1 AVGISGTYALI
12 GARQEDD
19 DDDNGLSDAGAA
31 YIFEQNMAPM
41 AVCQNLSVTVND
53 ECEDVNIAAEDFDNG
68 STDPNGDDLT
78 FTLNMSGPFSV
89 GTTNLTLTVSDGELS
104 ANCNVSLTV
113 VDDSPPVLSP
123 METLAFQNGAEN
135 AGGVYADAEDTYVLI
150 SNPDE
155 PQGTNFF
162 FAVDSDLPDHAALQF
177 RNIIG
182 AAPGQIPT
190 GVTVTSAVL
199 SLGIY
204 NPGSS
209 TDDLEIARILG
220 SWDAST
226 ATWNNFMLNGN
237 ADGGIQRDGVEA
249 TTTLRTFPSAAGRQD
264 IDVTEDV
271 QAWVDGLANHGWAI
285 FNPSANGAT
294 FYSSEA
300 SVVDIRPSLTISYVT
315 AGGSSNCASF
325 TRQADPGA
333 CTYTVVGEEFD
344 PNVLDNCEV
353 IIALNDINND
363 FSLADAVFPVGATN
377 VNVGATDAAGNT
389 AECTFTITIVDG
401 EAPVLGEDFTQTL
414 EFQDGVS
421 NAGGTYE
428 DTEDTDLKAEDPDE
442 ADGFAIDIAVDND
455 PLRQGL
461 LQFKNIF
468 GTDAG
473 QIPPGAIITSA
484 ILTLDAFNQGG
495 AGVEMSRV
503 LGAWDETTATWN
515 NFTLNG
521 NTQGGVQQDG
531 VEATATLRLI
541 SPTIGIKEIDVTE
554 DVQGWSDSGN
564 NNGWAFF
571 NPSNN
576 GFEFKSSNTPVTRPK
591 LRITYLLPEDSN
603 PCTSFTRFP
612 NEAGCS
618 YMVNGDEFDPPVTDN
633 CGVVSIENSFNNS
646 MSLEGEILP
655 LGVTTVTFNIED
667 EAGNTNA
674 CTFDIEILPPPSPSF
689 TISNTIFCEDEG
701 SSIPSVM
708 VSPVNGLFSGPG
720 VTNNGNGEDFTF
732 DPALAGVGAHIITYT
747 FTDPTTDCVSTTT
760 AEVEVF
766 GTLHP
771 NCNEAPNANCQS
783 IEIDLTDEDPCI
795 GDFVAEDFDN
805 GSSDPD
811 GDMLTFSISPEGPF
825 LPGETRVLFI
835 ASDGGL
841 SDTCV
846 TSVIATDN
854 TPPVFVDCPEDS
866 TISTDPGECFATFS
880 FDLPSIADDAC
891 NGPTVDLSLEATLLR
906 YQTRID
912 RVTSIINNQWILSNN
927 IEDNFIEDGGGDAY
941 DEGNFMRTNSASSIP
956 YSEGFI
962 TSSNAFGSGSAYFTQ
977 YSQGVWMMAAD
988 INQRSFYEIN
998 GDLGADGDGAI
1009 YTFEAE
1015 YEAPDGT
1022 IYYAFFK
1029 GVTEGEN
1036 DPSVNHV
1043 IIVPNTPGIT
1053 QTISNDT
1060 DEDSHRVDGLESATR
1075 IYQFNWYGRTAEGV
1089 SYAYYDLEINQIIQQ
1104 FIATVVHPYAFVV
1117 QTQGTESGNRIPL
1130 GST

>member
-1 AVGISGTYALI
+1 
-12 GARQEDD
+12 
-19 DDDNGLSDAGAA
+19 
-31 YIFEQNMAPM
+31 
-41 AVCQNLSVTVND
+41 
-53 ECEDVNIAAEDFDNG
+53 
-68 STDPNGDDLT
+68 
-78 FTLNMSGPFSV
+78 
-89 GTTNLTLTVSDGELS
+89 
-104 ANCNVSLTV
+104 
-113 VDDSPPVLSP
+113 
-123 METLAFQNGAEN
+123 
-135 AGGVYADAEDTYVLI
+135 
-150 SNPDE
+150 
-155 PQGTNFF
+155 
-162 FAVDSDLPDHAALQF
+162 
-177 RNIIG
+177 
-182 AAPGQIPT
+182 
-190 GVTVTSAVL
+190 
-199 SLGIY
+199 
-204 NPGSS
+204 
-209 TDDLEIARILG
+209 
-220 SWDAST
+220 
-226 ATWNNFMLNGN
+226 
-237 ADGGIQRDGVEA
+237 
-249 TTTLRTFPSAAGRQD
+249 
-264 IDVTEDV
+264 
-271 QAWVDGLANHGWAI
+271 
-285 FNPSANGAT
+285 
-294 FYSSEA
+294 
-300 SVVDIRPSLTISYVT
+300 
-315 AGGSSNCASF
+315 
-325 TRQADPGA
+325 
-333 CTYTVVGEEFD
+333 
-344 PNVLDNCEV
+344 
-353 IIALNDINND
+353 
-363 FSLADAVFPVGATN
+363 
-377 VNVGATDAAGNT
+377 
-389 AECTFTITIVDG
+389 
-401 EAPVLGEDFTQTL
+401 
-414 EFQDGVS
+414 
-421 NAGGTYE
+421 
-428 DTEDTDLKAEDPDE
+428 
-442 ADGFAIDIAVDND
+442 
-455 PLRQGL
+455 
-461 LQFKNIF
+461 
-468 GTDAG
+468 
-473 QIPPGAIITSA
+473 
-484 ILTLDAFNQGG
+484 
-495 AGVEMSRV
+495 
-503 LGAWDETTATWN
+503 
-515 NFTLNG
+515 
-521 NTQGGVQQDG
+521 
-531 VEATATLRLI
+531 
-541 SPTIGIKEIDVTE
+541 TIGIKEIDVTE

-732 DPALAGVGAHIITYT
+732 DPALAGEGAHIITYT

-811 GDMLTFSISPEGPF
+811 GDILTFSISPGGPF
-825 LPGETRVLFI
+825 SPGETRVLFI

-854 TPPVFVDCPEDS
+854 TPPVFVDCPENM
-866 TISTDPGECFATFS
+866 TISTDAGECFATFS

-891 NGPTVDLSLEATLLR
+891 NDPAVDLSLEATLLR

-912 RVTSIINNQWILSNN
+912 LVTSIINNQWMLNAN
-927 IEDNFIEDGGGDAY
+927 DVGGDFLDDGIADAY
-941 DEGNFMRTNSASSIP
+941 DDGNFMNTDSVSVIP

-962 TSSNAFGSGSAYFTQ
+962 TSSNAFGPGSAYFTQ
-977 YSQGVWMMAAD
+977 YNEGVWMMAAD
-988 INQRSFYEIN
+988 ISQLSFYEIN
-998 GDLGADGDGAI
+998 GQLGTSSDGAI
-1009 YTFEAE
+1009 YTFERT
-1015 YEAPDGT
+1015 YTAPGGT
-1022 IYYAFFK
+1022 TYYAFFK

-1060 DEDSHRVDGLESATR
+1060 EDDLHRVDGLESATR
-1075 IYQFNWYGRTAEGV
+1075 IYQFNWYGRTAGDV
-1089 SYAYYDLEINQIIQQ
+1089 SYAYYDLEINQIIQH
-1104 FIATVVHPYAFVV
+1104 FIATVVHPYTFVV

-1130 GST
+1130 GPTNFEFTAVDIAGNTTTCGYTITVEDTEAPIADCQADTVLYVSADNCLATFEFVEPTFSDNCMLDSVANILFVSDNSNETEIPA